1 MSSVRHS
8 AQETPEREI
17 RRTMN
22 RNQQRMSRSIL
33 EAIRKQHQQMLP
45 ILDAI
50 RKQHQQ
56 MLPIDSP
63 APYQTGRWANL
74 GYHDLQ
80 FHNPQPPGGPFA
92 GRKA

>member
-8 AQETPEREI
+8 AQKTPEREI

-45 ILDAI
+45 I
-50 RKQHQQ
+50 
-56 MLPIDSP
+56 DSP

-74 GYHDLQ
+74 GYQDLR
-80 FHNPQPPGGPFA
+80 FHNPQPPGEPFA